1 MKKFSNNSH
10 LSHLSQEPLRLS
22 AFVLKMLSIIIVFT
36 LIPQK
41 NVFAQTD
48 KKSLQNKY
56 EKLQDEI
63 KDTEDLLKDTK
74 SKKQNSLNEVKLIKK
89 KIDVRQEMIQTLSLQ
104 MSAVQK
110 EMQEAQKEIGVME
123 DKLDNLKAEY
133 ADMIY
138 YAYINESDYQ
148 PIHFVLASKS
158 LNDVIH
164 EIEYVRSY
172 TSYRKQQ
179 LETIAA
185 TQETLQ
191 QNIEQLAQDKKEK
204 ENLLGKEQEQKDKLT
219 GEKAEKDVTLKNLQG
234 KEKELAA
241 QIDKKKKD
249 AKDVNKKIQNIIAE
263 EIKKEKEK
271 AEAEAKKK
279 KEAEEKALAEK
290 KAAEKKASE
299 TKTTESKTE
308 TTAEKKTETKTT
320 AEKKTVPDKPNPN
333 LTPESQLASK
343 NFEGNKG
350 KLPWPVER
358 GVITERFGTHEHPVL
373 NGVMIENNGIDITTS
388 DGASVRCIFEG
399 EVVNVIFNPS
409 FQKGV
414 IIKHGNYY
422 TVYTQLENV
431 SVSAGDKVSTKQK
444 IGTAYTNSDEGTTEV
459 HLEIWKGTALL
470 DPSGWISK

>member
-1 MKKFSNNSH
+1 MP
-10 LSHLSQEPLRLS
+10 LSALSTLRLS
-22 AFVLKMLSIIIVFT
+22 DLVLKVFLLISVFT
-36 LIPQK
+36 FIPQK
-41 NVFAQTD
+41 ESIAQTD

-56 EKLQDEI
+56 EKLLDEI

-74 SKKQNSLNEVKLIKK
+74 NKKQNSLNEVKLIKK
-89 KIDVRQEMIQTLSLQ
+89 KIDVRQEMIQTLAQQ
-104 MSAVQK
+104 MQAVQK
-110 EMQEAQKEIGVME
+110 EMQDAQKEIGVME
-123 DKLDNLKAEY
+123 GKLDKLKEEY

-138 YAYINESDYQ
+138 YAYVNESDYQ

-191 QNIEQLAQDKKEK
+191 QKIEQLAQDKKEK
-204 ENLLGKEQEQKDKLT
+204 EKLLGKEQEQKNILT
-219 GEKAEKDVTLKNLQG
+219 EEKSEKDNTVKNLQG
-234 KEKELAA
+234 KEKDLAA

-290 KAAEKKASE
+290 KAAEKKTTETKSTETKSETTTSTKAE
-299 TKTTESKTE
+299 TKTTT
-308 TTAEKKTETKTT
+308 
-320 AEKKTVPDKPNPN
+320 EKKTVPDKPNPN

-431 SVSAGDKVSTKQK
+431 TVSAGDKVSTKQK
-444 IGTAYTNSDEGTTEV
+444 IGTAYTNSEEGTTEV